1 MSESEASKYVKLVD
15 TFNILSL
22 KSNLTD
28 EDNLRLES
36 LSNDIDEIWQ
46 KLNDTEKRE
55 VQAKLQVTE

>member
-15 TFNILSL
+15 AFNALSL
-22 KSNLTD
+22 KGNLTD

-46 KLNDTEKRE
+46 KLTDEEKRE
-55 VQAKLQVTE
+55 VQAKLQVSE